1 MTGEKER
8 VTAGLQEFG
17 RRLAAP
23 PGGVLATP
31 RSGATLR
38 PLLAAVE
45 TMQLGVVIADESGV
59 ILYANPAQARMYG
72 VDSPEEI
79 TRQEV
84 SIFGVPGYRD
94 SLSAERLEEITSW
107 RRESVNVRKDGSELV
122 VRLLSDVL
130 RGPDGE
136 ATGVI
141 TTCEDLTD
149 IRTAETEQNRLKLQI
164 RQSHSLENLGAL
176 TSGLA
181 HEFKDLLSVLHED
194 TGPFMEAPPLDAD
207 AVRGRIA
214 EADAAFHRMGVVID
228 QLLAFSQTGSQGMP
242 RLDLND
248 DLRGML
254 RLFEASV
261 DESVRFQ
268 YRLGEDL
275 PLINADPSQVQHA
288 VRQLI
293 ANASEAFEGRS
304 GEIQL
309 RTEARYMRREHLDKC
324 QIGGDSA
331 PGDYVALEVTDDGP
345 GMGPEVVDQLFQPFY
360 STRSSSRG
368 LGLTAIGA
376 ILERHGGAVWL
387 STQPGEGTCV
397 RLLFPIAPHIER
409 IEDAVLEEAA
419 LEDAA
424 PEDAA
429 PEDFVL
435 ADASLADAVL
445 EDAVLD
451 GMTLRA
457 ETSDGPLSMPGPAA
471 PKLMRRSGWNP
482 VVVGRHCPCCG
493 EPTVRNRSTWY
504 IKPLR
509 LVLRER
515 VSTRRCGYCYWRGIA
530 LHRD

>member
-1 MTGEKER
+1 MSVADHELAPEQLRKRSDPEQFSFET
-8 VTAGLQEFG
+8 TAD
-17 RRLAAP
+17 
-23 PGGVLATP
+23 V
-31 RSGATLR
+31 S
-38 PLLAAVE
+38 PL
-45 TMQLGVVIADESGV
+45 
-59 ILYANPAQARMYG
+59 
-72 VDSPEEI
+72 EEI
-79 TRQEV
+79 IGQEV
-84 SIFGVPGYRD
+84 SIFCVPGYRD
-94 SLSAERLEEITSW
+94 PPSAEPLEEITSW
-107 RRESVNVRKDGSELV
+107 RRESLNVRKDGSELV

-149 IRTAETEQNRLKLQI
+149 VRTAETERNRLKLQI

-194 TGPFMEAPPLDAD
+194 TGPFMEDLPLDAD

-331 PGDYVALEVTDDGP
+331 PGDYVALEVADDGP
-345 GMGPEVVDQLFQPFY
+345 GMGPEVVGQLFQPFY

-376 ILERHGGAVWL
+376 ILEHHGGAVWL

-397 RLLFPIAPHIER
+397 RLLSPIAPHIQR
-409 IEDAVLEEAA
+409 SEDAVLEEAA

-424 PEDAA
+424 PEDAVF
-429 PEDFVL
+429 E
-435 ADASLADAVL
+435 DAVL
-445 EDAVLD
+445 E

-482 VVVGRHCPCCG
+482 VVVGRHCPRCG
-493 EPTVRNRSTWY
+493 EPTVRNRTPWY
-504 IKPLR
+504 VKPLR
-509 LVLRER
+509 LVLRGR
-515 VSTRRCGYCYWRGIA
+515 VSTRQCGYCYWRGVA